1 MKKLLP
7 DCSAKKELEK
17 LPRPMHSKIV
27 SAVDNLSSNPYPEG
41 VRKLVGSENSYRIRI
56 GDYRVLY
63 SIIKN
68 RLIAEIIRVA
78 HRKDIYRGI
87 NDPR

>member
-1 MKKLLP
+1 MDTYKIEWRR
-7 DCSAKKELEK
+7 SAIKELEK
-17 LPRPMHSKIV
+17 LPRPIISKIV

-63 SIIKN
+63 NIIKN
-68 RLIAEIIRVA
+68 KLIVEIVRVG
-78 HRKDIYRGI
+78 HRKDIYR
-87 NDPR
+87 